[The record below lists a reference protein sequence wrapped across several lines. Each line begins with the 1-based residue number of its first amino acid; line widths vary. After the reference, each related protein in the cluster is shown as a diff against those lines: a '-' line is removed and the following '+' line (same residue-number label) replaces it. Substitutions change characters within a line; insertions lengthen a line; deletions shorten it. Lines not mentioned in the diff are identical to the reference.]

1 MNAFLQTFVVEQVFA
16 FILIFTRTGTA
27 LMIMP
32 GIGDSF
38 VSARIRLAFA
48 LALSFIV
55 TPVLAPYLPAI
66 PESSVGFMMLIL
78 AEAVIGIFIGT
89 VMRILMSAL
98 DTAGMVISMQTGFA
112 NALIFNPVA
121 GGQGSLVGA
130 LLSMLGIVMIF
141 VTNMHHYLIATVFD
155 SYNLFPATGALPPVA
170 DMSDVIA
177 RTVNTA
183 FNIGVRLAAP
193 FLVVGLLI
201 YLTFGLLGRLMPQL
215 QIFFLALPVQILL
228 SLITLALVFSA
239 GILYWLGMYEET
251 LVRTLIR

>member
-38 VSARIRLAFA
+38 VSARIRLTFA

-66 PESSVGFMMLIL
+66 PENSVAFMLLIL

-112 NALIFNPVA
+112 NALVFNPVA

-155 SYNLFPATGALPPVA
+155 SYNLFPATGAIPPVA